1 MNKKYIILFVLLF
14 LIILI
19 AGVFTIKKLK
29 QKDTQAISI
38 EDEYTPEEEI
48 TEEQSS
54 TRDTVVTV
62 YFPNKDTKKISPEA
76 RTVDVRN
83 IVNNPY
89 QELMNLLMEG
99 PKSEKLEKIIPEN
112 TLLLGSNLENDVL
125 TLNLS
130 NEILNYKVTSND
142 EVEISNAKEN
152 LISSIVNT
160 MTELSEVGKVKIIIE
175 GQPNEEFAKEYER
188 SSEN

>member
-152 LISSIVNT
+152 LVSSIVNT

-175 GQPNEEFAKEYER
+175 GQPNEEFPKEYER
-188 SSEN
+188 ISEN